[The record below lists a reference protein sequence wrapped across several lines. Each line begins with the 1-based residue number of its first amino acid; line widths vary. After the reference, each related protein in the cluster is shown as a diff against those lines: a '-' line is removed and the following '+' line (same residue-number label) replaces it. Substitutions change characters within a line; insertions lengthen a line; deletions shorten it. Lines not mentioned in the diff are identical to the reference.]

1 MKRIWKS
8 SILAKLLL
16 GTVFVLLV
24 PFILVNGYAYQVNYN
39 TLLEKTIEEN
49 EGLLGVGLDSVE
61 EYFGRLNKI
70 TLSVYENT
78 TLHNVL
84 QSDSSFS
91 GPEQYSLR
99 KIVDTMVAQDTSI
112 RQVELIC
119 KNGEVITQEEIGA
132 DNAKDWR
139 NAEYRNGMAGIQPGF
154 DSQGQ
159 LAVLKYGVELA
170 DEPSSDILVQINF
183 YCVLDQLELIARKVG
198 ANNKDRSVVAIYMND
213 SDEPLYTNEPI
224 EALEY
229 LEYQNGYSVGKLG
242 GRQGFF
248 FIGYSSYSGQVLKI
262 MKFVPQSAITGP
274 LDEMIGKMAFS
285 QVIILLFVIL
295 FLIFIN
301 TNMIRPIKNIA
312 KNIDKVQEGQ
322 YEYHATSAATDE
334 IGELERKYEEM
345 VKTINLLI
353 NKDLKNALEISKAR
367 LKMLQAQIN
376 PHFLNNML
384 QTISTQAMKCGDR
397 EASNSLSKLARI
409 FEYNM
414 DTSTDHVP
422 LAVELK
428 QIQTYLELQK
438 SRFRERLEYTIECEE
453 RLESIIVP
461 KMVIQP
467 LVENSIQYGVARLEG
482 IGRICI
488 KVYQEKKIIIEVID
502 NGIGISDDE
511 IRRLQKAF
519 KNYKITPEAGHGIGF
534 INVLQRLDLYSNDFE
549 WEIRSVPNIETRV
562 ILRFEIPGEEV

>member
-139 NAEYRNGMAGIQPGF
+139 NAEYRNSGAGIQPGY

-229 LEYQNGYSVGKLG
+229 LEHQNGYSIGKLG

-301 TNMIRPIKNIA
+301 KNMIRPIKNIA

-384 QTISTQAMKCGDR
+384 QTISTQAMKCQDR

-438 SRFRERLEYTIECEE
+438 SRFRDRLEYTIECDEW
-453 RLESIIVP
+453 LESVIVP

-511 IRRLQKAF
+511 IRRLQEAF
-519 KNYKITPEAGHGIGF
+519 KNYKITPEAGHGIGL
-534 INVLQRLDLYSNDFE
+534 INVLQRLDLYSNDFA